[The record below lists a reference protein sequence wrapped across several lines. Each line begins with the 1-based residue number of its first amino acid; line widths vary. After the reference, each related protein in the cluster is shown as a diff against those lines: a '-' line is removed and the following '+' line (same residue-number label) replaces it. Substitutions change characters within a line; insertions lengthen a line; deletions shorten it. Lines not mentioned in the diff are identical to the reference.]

1 MEKRAY
7 LPELAAT
14 LMATIFGM
22 SFMFS
27 KLALANHTPIE
38 LIAHRF
44 LLAFIVMSILISFKI
59 IKINLKGKN
68 MKNLF
73 FLSFAQPILY
83 FIFESYGIK
92 YSASSQAGIMIAL
105 IPVCVAILGTFFL
118 GEKNTKREIFFI
130 LLSVAGVAYIAYG
143 KQVDENSS
151 AIGIIFLLGA
161 VISSSVYNIISRK
174 ISTEFTSSE
183 RTYSMMLYGALVF
196 NSINLISHIKNG
208 NLTQYFTPWSD
219 PSFLTALIYLSII
232 SSIIAFFLSN
242 YSLTYLEASKASVFA
257 NLATVVSI
265 IMGTV
270 FLKESFS
277 FNQVIGSLMI
287 LVGVFG
293 TQYTNIMQRRNRTI

>member
-1 MEKRAY
+1 MEKRSY
-7 LPELAAT
+7 LPEIAAT

-44 LLAFIVMSILISFKI
+44 LLAFLIMSILVLFKV
-59 IKINLKGKN
+59 IKIDLKGKN

-73 FLSFAQPILY
+73 LLSFAQPILY

-105 IPVCVAILGTFFL
+105 IPVCVAILGTIFL
-118 GEKNTKREIFFI
+118 GEKNTKQEIFFI
-130 LLSVAGVAYIAYG
+130 LLSVAGVVYIAYG
-143 KQVDENSS
+143 KQVDESS
-151 AIGIIFLLGA
+151 SPIGIILLLGA
-161 VISSSVYNIISRK
+161 VISSSVYSIISRK
-174 ISTEFTSSE
+174 ISGEFTSSE

-196 NSINLISHIKNG
+196 NAINLATHINNG
-208 NLTQYFTPWSD
+208 NLDQYFTPWSD
-219 PSFLTALIYLSII
+219 PAFVTALLYLGIV
-232 SSIIAFFLSN
+232 SSIIAFLLSN

-277 FNQVIGSLMI
+277 INQIIGSLMI

-293 TQYTNIMQRRNRTI
+293 TQYTNIMQTKNRTA